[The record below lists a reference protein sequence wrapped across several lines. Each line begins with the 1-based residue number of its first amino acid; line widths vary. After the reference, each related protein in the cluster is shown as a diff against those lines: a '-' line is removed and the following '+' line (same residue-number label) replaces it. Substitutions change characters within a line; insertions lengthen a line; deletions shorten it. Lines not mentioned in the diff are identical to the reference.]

1 MNRGLKNYT
10 KQIQE
15 NVNNVIINVNLN
27 EEDNN
32 VILQIPLLETI
43 GVNPF
48 SSSLIFNELSLS
60 EDGYFGLGTKLNYY
74 GKVID

>member
-1 MNRGLKNYT
+1 MEA

-32 VILQIPLLETI
+32 VILQIVRATIILE
-43 GVNPF
+43 
-48 SSSLIFNELSLS
+48 SA
-60 EDGYFGLGTKLNYY
+60 
-74 GKVID
+74 

>member
-27 EEDNN
+27 EEDNKN
-32 VILQIPLLETI
+32 NIY
-43 GVNPF
+43 NYF
-48 SSSLIFNELSLS
+48 YSDFNLFNQKINL
-60 EDGYFGLGTKLNYY
+60 
-74 GKVID
+74 

>member
-1 MNRGLKNYT
+1 MNRGLKNYA

-43 GVNPF
+43 
-48 SSSLIFNELSLS
+48 
-60 EDGYFGLGTKLNYY
+60 
-74 GKVID
+74 

>member
-48 SSSLIFNELSLS
+48 SSSLIFNKLSLN

-74 GKVID
+74 GN

>member
-27 EEDNN
+27 EEDKEQFIENGT
-32 VILQIPLLETI
+32 VELDGKYYTAYKRRYD
-43 GVNPF
+43 F
-48 SSSLIFNELSLS
+48 SDESRLIKKS
-60 EDGYFGLGTKLNYY
+60 Y
-74 GKVID
+74 

>member
-43 GVNPF
+43 GKF
-48 SSSLIFNELSLS
+48 ADALE
-60 EDGYFGLGTKLNYY
+60 
-74 GKVID
+74 IDIRQLFDDSN

>member
-43 GVNPF
+43 
-48 SSSLIFNELSLS
+48 
-60 EDGYFGLGTKLNYY
+60 
-74 GKVID
+74 